1 MIARVLGSS
10 PDGASEGSAPDAGR
24 LPFDCISLDLE
35 VGRHNGR
42 IHAGAAV
49 RASTGEALT
58 FRGGALSP
66 WLERLD
72 AFADGAGCLL
82 GHNLI
87 AFDLPYLVAANPD
100 LRLLQLPAVDTL
112 RLNPLAFPRNPYHH
126 LVKHYQDGQLKR
138 GRRND
143 PELDAR
149 LALDV
154 FRDQQTA
161 LRALRGEAPDLLVAW
176 HWLTTTEPDGAG
188 FETFF
193 AAVRGAP
200 RPSDTEARAA
210 IRERLAGA
218 DCESHCREILADP
231 ARHGWAL
238 AYALAWL
245 SVAGGNSVMPPW
257 VRHQFPEAGVLVR
270 RLRDTAC
277 NDPACGWCRERHD
290 ARKELARWFGFG
302 DFRPEPMG
310 GDGRPMQRSI
320 VEAAMAGES
329 VLGIL
334 PTGTGKSLCY
344 QIPALSRYDKTGAL
358 TVVISPLVALMAD
371 QVAGLERR
379 GIGSCVTVNGLLSMP
394 ERKEALDRVR
404 LGDAGILII
413 APEQLRSLAV
423 RRTLE
428 QREIGAWVLDEA
440 HCLSRWG
447 HDFRPDYRYVA
458 RFIKERAADAQVLC
472 LTATAKPDVKEDIRT
487 HFRDRLNIEL
497 KVFDG
502 GASRTNLEFVVV
514 RTTPGEKFA
523 HLHQIL
529 TSDLPPETPGG
540 AIVYCATRR
549 RSEDVAQFLR
559 EKDVAA
565 DHFHAGLSPEIKKT
579 VQQRFI
585 EGGSRVIAATNAFG
599 MGIDK
604 PDVRLVV
611 HADVPGSLENYLQEA
626 GRAGRDRAAARCV
639 LLYTPE
645 DVERQFGLSARSRLT
660 RREIHGILKALRRLD
675 RKKRMEGEVVA
686 TAGEIL
692 GEDEDAAFER
702 DSATD
707 DSRVRTAISWLEEAK
722 LLSREENRV
731 QVFPSSLRVGSV
743 AEARDRL
750 ARKTELREAYRSQ
763 LLAIVGNLIDANPD
777 EGISTDELM
786 GVSGLN
792 AEGVRRAMYDLERL
806 GVASN
811 DTALTAFVHAG
822 VVRASRKRFEES
834 TALERALIADLM
846 ETAPDMGEGDTSIL
860 HLRIATQRLKDT
872 LEEAGHDP
880 ARVLPERVWRTLRG
894 IAGDGRGEES
904 GKGSLGLRRRDPET
918 VRVTLQRNWKALA
931 ETAKRRR
938 SAAHLLLDHLL
949 GCLPTGS
956 RGTDLLAETTL
967 GKLLDALRSD
977 LELKAR
983 IKDLEKL
990 LDRALLWL
998 HEQEVIRLNKGL
1010 AVFRPAMSIHLS
1022 EDRRGFLNAD
1032 FAPLKLHYE
1041 DQVLQVHV
1049 MAEFA
1054 QRGLDAMADALRLA
1068 MNYFSSSQE
1077 DFLRRWLPD
1086 RGKDLTRQTT
1096 PASWRRIVESL
1107 KNPVQQRIVADER
1120 EQTNV
1125 LVLAGPGSGKTRV
1138 LVHRIAWLL
1147 RVRRENP
1154 RGIIA
1159 LAYNRHAAAEIR
1171 RRLRDLVGDD
1181 ARGVTILTCHGLA
1194 MRLVGASFSGRAGR
1208 LDDGAFNDVLRQA
1221 TALLRGEGGELPP
1234 DEANEHRARL
1244 LASFRWLLVDEYQ
1257 DIGPEQYALISAL
1270 AGRTL
1275 ADEDD
1280 RLSLFAVGD
1289 DDQNVYAFAGASV
1302 EFIRRFEADYRARP
1316 AFLTDNYRST
1326 AHIVAAANAAIEPA
1340 GERMKNGHPIHI
1352 DRART
1357 RAPPGG
1363 DWEALDPV
1371 ARGRVQILPSRR
1383 DPIAQAEM
1391 AMAELQRLSTL
1402 APDWNWSACAVIA
1415 REWKYLEPVRAWCEM
1430 HGVPVQMGNE
1440 ETPSF
1445 WRLRETRALLDWLR
1459 GRGTGVV
1466 NAAELREW
1474 LAGQGLDPDRSR
1486 GRESGTVNGSA
1497 PRKRVS
1503 DQGLDLDRSRERGS
1517 GTVDGV
1523 PSRDTPLPGSQQ
1535 ASGSDF
1541 AGSESLAPLSSFG
1554 PQASPSNPWIELL
1567 GEAVEEHALESGG
1580 ADTPV
1585 DHFTEWLAEWG
1596 REVRRR
1602 QRGLLLLSAHRAKG
1616 LEFDHVVI
1624 LDGGWEGAGSG
1635 EDTDTP
1641 RRLYYVAMTRARQT
1655 LALMRFEPG
1664 LLRPGTHP
1672 RRTAAPPYRVRPRRS
1687 SLSGAVPP
1695 NRVAEPPPPAYRA
1708 GAHPIE
1714 DVPPDDPAV
1723 LQRALIEL
1731 PPAAPALDSRYR
1743 QLRLRDVDLGFAG
1756 RYGARH
1762 PVHRAIAALAPGDP
1776 LEMRITE
1783 TPPPRPAASRDEPP
1797 PDRTPK
1803 ARATAAGHLRQPV
1816 SRGRP
1821 LPDDPREVHPAPRRW
1836 ELLNRNGDVVGRLT
1850 GGFDPPPGTR
1860 CRFATVLAIVGWGRE
1875 ASEPQYHHHVKCDTW
1890 EVVVPE
1896 LVFGPAG

>member
-1 MIARVLGSS
+1 M
-10 PDGASEGSAPDAGR
+10 DDTGR
-24 LPFDCISLDLE
+24 LPLRCLSLDLE
-35 VGRHNGR
+35 VGRRDGR
-42 IHAGAAV
+42 IHAFAAV
-49 RASTGEALT
+49 RAETGEALT
-58 FRGGALSP
+58 FHGGTLAPALA
-66 WLERLD
+66 RLD
-72 AFADGAGCLL
+72 AFAGGADCLL

-87 AFDLPYLVAANPD
+87 AFDLPHLAAANPD
-100 LRLLQLPAVDTL
+100 FRLLQLPAVDTL
-112 RLNPLAFPRNPYHH
+112 RLNPLAFPRNPYHR

-138 GRRND
+138 GRVND

-161 LRALRGEAPDLLVAW
+161 LRALRGEASDLLAAW

-188 FETFF
+188 FEAFF

-210 IRERLAGA
+210 VRERLAGA
-218 DCESHCREILADP
+218 ACESHCREILADP

-257 VRHQFPEAGVLVR
+257 VRLQFPEAGVLVR

-371 QVAGLERR
+371 QVAGLERQ

-413 APEQLRSLAV
+413 APEQLRSRAV

-472 LTATAKPDVKEDIRT
+472 LTATAKPDVKEDIRA
-487 HFRDRLNIEL
+487 HFRDRLGIEL
-497 KVFDG
+497 RVFDG

-549 RSEDVAQFLR
+549 QSEDVAQFLR

-585 EGGSRVIAATNAFG
+585 EGGSRVIVATNAFG

-660 RREIHGILKALRRLD
+660 RREIHGILKALRRLG
-675 RKKRMEGEVVA
+675 RKKRAEGKVAGTSSSRPGARNKKRTEGEVVA

-707 DSRVRTAISWLEEAK
+707 DTRVRTAISWLEEAQ

-750 ARKTELREAYRSQ
+750 ARKTDLREGYRRQ
-763 LLAIVGNLIDANPD
+763 LLAIAETLIDADPD

-786 GVSGLN
+786 VVSGLS

-811 DTALTAFVHAG
+811 DTVLTAFVHAG
-822 VVRASRKRFEES
+822 VVRASRKRFEEAA
-834 TALERALIADLM
+834 ALECALIAQLR
-846 ETAPDMGEGDTSIL
+846 EAAPDMGERDASTL
-860 HLRIATQRLKDT
+860 HLRIATQRLKDA

-880 ARVLPERVWRTLRG
+880 VRVLPERVWRTLRG

-904 GKGSLGLRRRDPET
+904 GKGSLGLHRRDPET
-918 VRVTLQRNWKALA
+918 VRVTLQRNWEALA
-931 ETAKRRR
+931 ETAERRR
-938 SAAHLLLDHLL
+938 SAARRLLDHLL
-949 GCLPTGS
+949 GCLPSGS

-983 IKDLEKL
+983 VKDPEKL

-1022 EDRRGFLNAD
+1022 EDRRGFVNAD

-1068 MNYFSSSQE
+1068 MDYFSSSRE
-1077 DFLRRWLPD
+1077 DFLHRWLPD
-1086 RGKDLTRQTT
+1086 RDGDLSRQTT

-1107 KNPVQQRIVADER
+1107 KNSVQQRIVADER

-1181 ARGVTILTCHGLA
+1181 ARGVTIHTCHGLA

-1208 LDDGAFNDVLRQA
+1208 LDADVFDFDEVLRQA
-1221 TALLRGEGGELPP
+1221 TALLRGEGLPSEET
-1234 DEANEHRARL
+1234 DEHRARL
-1244 LASFRWLLVDEYQ
+1244 LAGFRWILVDEYQ

-1302 EFIRRFEADYRARP
+1302 EFIRRFEEDYRASP

-1340 GERMKNGHPIHI
+1340 GERMKTGHPIHI
-1352 DRART
+1352 DRERART

-1383 DPIAQAEM
+1383 DPSAQAEI

-1415 REWKYLEPVRAWCEM
+1415 REWKYLEPVRAWCEV

-1440 ETPSF
+1440 EIPSF
-1445 WRLRETRALLDWLR
+1445 WRLRETRALLDWLH

-1466 NAAELREW
+1466 NPAELREW
-1474 LAGQGLDPDRSR
+1474 LAGQGLDPDRLH
-1486 GRESGTVNGSA
+1486 GREGGTVNGSA
-1497 PRKRVS
+1497 LRKRVS
-1503 DQGLDLDRSRERGS
+1503 D
-1517 GTVDGV
+1517 
-1523 PSRDTPLPGSQQ
+1523 
-1535 ASGSDF
+1535 
-1541 AGSESLAPLSSFG
+1541 
-1554 PQASPSNPWIELL
+1554 WIELL

-1585 DHFTEWLAEWG
+1585 AHFIEWLAEWG
-1596 REVRRR
+1596 RDVRRR

-1616 LEFDHVVI
+1616 LEFDHVVM
-1624 LDGGWEGAGSG
+1624 LDGGWEDGGRG
-1635 EDTDTP
+1635 EDADAP

-1664 LLRPGTHP
+1664 PNLPHRPALRPPFRPEPHPPPTGAEETHRVQPEP
-1672 RRTAAPPYRVRPRRS
+1672 RPVYGVAAPYSVQPGSRPLPNATASYRVE
-1687 SLSGAVPP
+1687 
-1695 NRVAEPPPPAYRA
+1695 EPAPPAYSRRP
-1708 GAHPIE
+1708 HPLQDIL
-1714 DVPPDDPAV
+1714 PDGPAV
-1723 LQRALIEL
+1723 LHRAPVEL
-1731 PPAAPALDSRYR
+1731 PPDAPALESRYR
-1743 QLRLRDVDLGFAG
+1743 RLGLRDVDLGFAG
-1756 RYGARH
+1756 RHGAKH
-1762 PVHRAIAALAPGDP
+1762 PIHRTIAALSPGDP
-1776 LEMRITE
+1776 LQVRVAATRH
-1783 TPPPRPAASRDEPP
+1783 PRRTGLQDRSP
-1797 PDRTPK
+1797 PDDAPE
-1803 ARATAAGHLRQPV
+1803 AHA
-1816 SRGRP
+1816 
-1821 LPDDPREVHPAPRRW
+1821 APRRW
-1836 ELLNRNGDVVGRLT
+1836 ELLDRTGNVVGRLA
-1850 GGFDPPPGTR
+1850 GGFDPPVGMP
-1860 CRFATVLAIVGWGRE
+1860 CRAATVLAVVGWSRD
-1875 ASEPQYHHHVKCDTW
+1875 ASDPQYHDGIKCETW

-1896 LVFGPAG
+1896 LVFGPEEESRRAWADRLPAGRKRRDQAPPSRNGVR